1 MILQEIIAHFQN
13 VKQVGENQYSANCPS
28 CGDSKGHLY
37 ISESEGKTLLDCKK
51 GCTFNE
57 IVQASGLKKADFFPP
72 KFQKTAWI
80 KLREHIYTDT
90 EGKPV
95 ARKTIFDKGGGSKT
109 ALWERY
115 EDGKYIKGLN
125 GLKVPPYH
133 VHNLKEGKTVII
145 AEGEKDVETLE
156 RMGFRASCSPNGA
169 GGRTSWNKGHN
180 EYFRG
185 KAVIILTDNDEPG
198 REHGKV
204 TADSL
209 CKVAESVRLIP
220 SERIYPELKQKGDIS
235 DIVEVVGL
243 DEAKRML
250 IESAES
256 AEIYVKTGTVVK
268 EHETL
273 SDWNNDS
280 TGELT
285 ITNLTE
291 YLKAKRI
298 LVRYDIITHNIEI
311 SGFSGESSDHI
322 KETAPALIYDE
333 LHFSLKKCTM
343 EKIGQFINVIAT
355 RNKYNPIL
363 EKINSTHWDGTDRLD
378 EIYNIFCIDES
389 DRLSRTIIKKWLMQC
404 ICGLHNSME
413 NPFSLD
419 IVLIFH
425 GAQGIG
431 KTRFLEKLS
440 LYPMYF
446 GEGRTYDPRNK
457 DSQIECTSKWICE
470 LGEIGSTMKK
480 DIDSLKAFLTSST
493 DEYRLPYGKTAL
505 RYARMT
511 SFCGTTNDRQFLIDE
526 TGNRRF
532 ATIDI
537 PDGTVIN
544 YDDQVK
550 TFDSLQLWAQISEM
564 VEALIAV
571 NNSSYAS
578 CFRLT
583 REELDEL
590 NSRNSEHLKPLK
602 GEQEV
607 SDVLAELD
615 ETNQG
620 YKVEEEYMTV
630 SQFIE
635 QNPAL
640 KKYTAQQI
648 SKILDK
654 FGYKTIQKRIEGR
667 NYPLKVRLLPKKIY
681 ISYNQNYVH

>member
-1 MILQEIIAHFQN
+1 
-13 VKQVGENQYSANCPS
+13 
-28 CGDSKGHLY
+28 
-37 ISESEGKTLLDCKK
+37 
-51 GCTFNE
+51 
-57 IVQASGLKKADFFPP
+57 
-72 KFQKTAWI
+72 
-80 KLREHIYTDT
+80 
-90 EGKPV
+90 
-95 ARKTIFDKGGGSKT
+95 
-109 ALWERY
+109 
-115 EDGKYIKGLN
+115 
-125 GLKVPPYH
+125 
-133 VHNLKEGKTVII
+133 
-145 AEGEKDVETLE
+145 
-156 RMGFRASCSPNGA
+156 
-169 GGRTSWNKGHN
+169 
-180 EYFRG
+180 
-185 KAVIILTDNDEPG
+185 
-198 REHGKV
+198 
-204 TADSL
+204 
-209 CKVAESVRLIP
+209 
-220 SERIYPELKQKGDIS
+220 
-235 DIVEVVGL
+235 
-243 DEAKRML
+243 ML
-250 IESAES
+250 IEAANRAELYKPD
-256 AEIYVKTGTVVK
+256 ENEKTPV
-268 EHETL
+268 EYDNQYD
-273 SDWNNDS
+273 SDG

-285 ITNLTE
+285 IANLTA
-291 YLKAKRI
+291 YFRAKEI
-298 LVRYDIITHNIEI
+298 TARYDVVAHNIEI
-311 SGFSGESSDHI
+311 KGFSGENSDHI

-363 EKINSTHWDGTDRLD
+363 EKISGTKWDGTDRLD
-378 EIYNIFCIDES
+378 EIYNIFGIDES
-389 DRLSRTIIKKWLMQC
+389 DKLSRTIIRKWLMQC
-404 ICGLHNSME
+404 ICGLHNNME

-440 LYPMYF
+440 LSTAYF

-537 PDGTVIN
+537 PDGTVID
-544 YDDQVK
+544 YDKQVK
-550 TFDSLQLWAQISEM
+550 PFDSLQLWAQISEM

-571 NNSSYAS
+571 NNGSYAS

-590 NSRNSEHLKPLK
+590 NRRNSEHLKPLK

-607 SDVLAELD
+607 SDILSELE
-615 ETNQG
+615 ETGQG

-648 SKILDK
+648 SKVLDK
-654 FGYKTIQKRIEGR
+654 FGYKTIQKRIEGNR
-667 NYPLKVRLLPKKIY
+667 YPLRVRLLPKKIY
-681 ISYNQNYVH
+681 VSYGYNHAY

>member
-1 MILQEIIAHFQN
+1 MTLQEIIQHFQN
-13 VKQVGENQYSANCPS
+13 AKQVGENQYAVNCPS
-28 CGDSKGHLY
+28 CGDTKRHLY
-37 ISESEGKTLLDCKK
+37 IAERDGKILLDCKK

-72 KFQKTAWI
+72 KSQKTAWI
-80 KLREHIYTDT
+80 KLREHIYTDIS
-90 EGKPV
+90 GNPIAK
-95 ARKTIFDKGGGSKT
+95 KIMYDKGAGDKT
-109 ALWERY
+109 GIWYRFEN
-115 EDGKYIKGLN
+115 GTYIKKLN
-125 GLKVPPYH
+125 GMQVLPYH
-133 VHNLKEGKTVII
+133 VHKIKESKTII
-145 AEGEKDVETLE
+145 IVEGEKDVETLE
-156 RMGFRASCSPNGA
+156 KMKFCATCSPNGA
-169 GGRTSWNKGHN
+169 GGRTSWVKGHN

-185 KAVIILTDNDEPG
+185 KSVIILTDNDEPG
-198 REHGKV
+198 REHGRA
-204 TADSL
+204 TAESL
-209 CKVAESVRLIP
+209 LGIAESVRLIP
-220 SERIYPELKQKGDIS
+220 SESIYPQLKEKGDIS
-235 DIVEVVGL
+235 DIVQAVGL

-250 IESAES
+250 IEAENRT
-256 AEIYVKTGTVVK
+256 EIYVKTGTAVK
-268 EHETL
+268 EHESL

-285 ITNLTE
+285 IANLTA
-291 YLKAKRI
+291 YLRAKEI
-298 LVRYDIITHNIEI
+298 TARYDVVAHNIEI
-311 SGFSGESSDHI
+311 KGFSGESSDHI

-363 EKINSTHWDGTDRLD
+363 EKISGTKWDGTDRLD
-378 EIYNIFCIDES
+378 EIYNIFGIDES
-389 DRLSRTIIKKWLMQC
+389 DKLSRTIIRKWLMQC
-404 ICGLHNSME
+404 ICGLHNNME

-425 GAQGIG
+425 GSQGIG

-440 LYPMYF
+440 LSSAYF

-511 SFCGTTNDRQFLIDE
+511 SFCGTTNEREFLIDE

-537 PDGTVIN
+537 PDGTVID
-544 YDDQVK
+544 YDKQVK
-550 TFDSLQLWAQISEM
+550 PFDSLQLWAQISEM
-564 VEALIAV
+564 VKALIAV
-571 NNSSYAS
+571 NNGSYAS

-590 NSRNSEHLKPLK
+590 NHRNSEHLKPMK

-607 SDVLAELD
+607 IDVLTELENSNHD
-615 ETNQG
+615 

-635 QNPAL
+635 QNPSL

-654 FGYKTIQKRIEGR
+654 FGYTTVRKRI
-667 NYPLKVRLLPKKIY
+667 NNDKFASKVKLLPKKIY
-681 ISYNQNYVH
+681 VSCGYNYAY